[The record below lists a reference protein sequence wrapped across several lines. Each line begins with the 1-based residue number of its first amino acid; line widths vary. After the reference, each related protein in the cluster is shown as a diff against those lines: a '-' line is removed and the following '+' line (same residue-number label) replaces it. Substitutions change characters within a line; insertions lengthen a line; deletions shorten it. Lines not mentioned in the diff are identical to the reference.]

1 MFCLQ
6 LVVLLVDH
14 GANINQKNKRGKTPQ
29 DVAGVDLNRFLRCW
43 KASGLFFQILIIV
56 CMLVRVTSISDR
68 LVTFVLGSLDSE
80 QQ

>member
-43 KASGLFFQILIIV
+43 KASGLFFQITIIV
-56 CMLVRVTSISDR
+56 YWYELPVSMIDW
-68 LVTFVLGSLDSE
+68 SLSYWDH
-80 QQ
+80 